1 MEKISN
7 FYNKKMIIFNRS
19 FFYILLINI
28 FLYSLVY
35 LSPQTF
41 RGWFEAIEEISRAVK
56 YNIIGVF
63 CYFFIIS
70 FFPLKIKNLL
80 EKIIIVV
87 IFIIGLIDLFL
98 YVNFNSFLNLAFLET
113 FLTTDPTESKE
124 FIQTYFDF
132 TTITILLAYILA
144 TFLYFKLPFPS
155 FFIPNKYKMQQFLKV
170 ILFIVCI
177 ITIIK
182 KPNKYLYE
190 DTLTF
195 ARWIQTISV
204 ALGKQ
209 NSYIEQLKKYDIEM
223 NKILEISN
231 LNITHSLNIPKI
243 VIIMG
248 ESTQRN
254 YMGIYGYPLDT
265 TPQLNKIA
273 NEGNLFIFDD
283 IISPFS
289 HTNPSLAR
297 IFTFSNYENNTIPW
311 YQQLNI
317 IDIMKKANYHTYWI
331 SNQEPI
337 SIYGNAPE
345 AISRRANET
354 IFLSKFSSFNS
365 NTLDEIILTKLQKNK
380 FEKEF
385 YIIHLAGTHTSY
397 DKRYPQSFNIFKKEN
412 LISNNLNNLN
422 SREKL
427 STRQAQIKTR
437 YLNAI
442 AYNDFVVSEIFKYF
456 KDENTLVVY
465 MSDHADEVYDF
476 RNFHGHSE
484 SLASRFMVEI
494 PFMIYVSDKFKKTYP
509 EIIDKIQKAQNLPF
523 MSDDFLHSFL
533 DLVQIKTKQ
542 LEENRSLFNEAYNQN
557 RIRLYA
563 NRNYDEELKQNYPFK
578 APSKIW
584 LHRTNSLDKF
594 EYFKND
600 YKNFEVDVHFF
611 ENENYFD
618 VGHDGKQ
625 TSIGL
630 DLKDLLKAAV
640 EKDKTTHFQTKFWID
655 FKNLNNKNAKKALS
669 ILLKICEETNF
680 NPKNLIIESSQYAA
694 LRAFKDANL
703 YTSYYIKYYTKEEL
717 QKNGNN
723 IRSDIQKAIDSKSFN
738 ALSFPY
744 YLYEFIKQSNF
755 KVKNKYNNLEDID
768 LLIWNESNDW
778 FKNQNKEIF
787 HDSQIKII
795 LAGEKW

>member
-1 MEKISN
+1 M
-7 FYNKKMIIFNRS
+7 FNKN
-19 FFYILLINI
+19 FFYVLFVNI
-28 FLYSLVY
+28 FLFSLVY
-35 LSPQTF
+35 LSPQAF
-41 RGWFEAIEEISRAVK
+41 RGGVEAFDEILKIFKHSFAV
-56 YNIIGVF
+56 IF
-63 CYFFIIS
+63 CFFYIIS
-70 FFPLKIKNLL
+70 FLPHTLKFIF
-80 EKIIIVV
+80 EKIIIYMT
-87 IFIIGLIDLFL
+87 FIVGLVDLFL
-98 YVNFNSFLNLAFLET
+98 YIKFNSFLNLNLLEIL
-113 FLTTDPTESKE
+113 LTTDPAESKE
-124 FIQTYFDF
+124 FIQNYFDF
-132 TTITILLAYILA
+132 NIVSIILAFTIA
-144 TFLYFKLPFPS
+144 TFLFFKLSVLNFS
-155 FFIPNKYKMQQFLKV
+155 ISNKYKIQQILKLL
-170 ILFIVCI
+170 LFIICI
-177 ITIIK
+177 ISIIQ

-190 DTLTF
+190 DTLIFT
-195 ARWIQTISV
+195 RWLQTISV

-209 NSYIEQLKKYDIEM
+209 NLYINQLKEFDLKM
-223 NKILEISN
+223 NEN
-231 LNITHSLNIPKI
+231 LKNTDLNFTSPLNIPKI
-243 VIIMG
+243 ILILG

-254 YMGIYGYPLDT
+254 YMSLYGYPLKT
-265 TPQLNKIA
+265 TPKL
-273 NEGNLFIFDD
+273 ENLFQQEKIFIFSD
-283 IISPFS
+283 IISPFAA
-289 HTNPSLAR
+289 TNTSLSKVL
-297 IFTFSNYENNTIPW
+297 TFSNYENNTIPW
-311 YQQLNI
+311 FQQLNI
-317 IDIMKKANYHTYWI
+317 IDIMKKVGYYTYWI

-345 AISRRANET
+345 AISRRADKT
-354 IFLSKFSSFNS
+354 IFLSNFSSFNS
-365 NTLDEIILTKLQKNK
+365 NTLDETVLDNLAKNK
-380 FEKEF
+380 SEKEF
-385 YIIHLAGTHTSY
+385 YIIHLAGTHIGY
-397 DKRYPQSFNIFKKEN
+397 DKRYPKNFNIFSEKD
-412 LISNNLNNLN
+412 LRVNNLDNINSTTKLN
-422 SREKL
+422 EK
-427 STRQAQIKTR
+427 QAQIKAH

-456 KDENTLVVY
+456 KDENALIIY

-476 RNFHGHSE
+476 RNFHGHSDTIP
-484 SLASRFMVEI
+484 SKFTVEI
-494 PFMIYVSDKFKKTYP
+494 PFIVYTSDKFKKTYP

-563 NRNYDEELKQNYPFK
+563 NRNYDKELKQNYPFK

-625 TSIGL
+625 ILIGL

-640 EKDKTTHFQTKFWID
+640 EKDKTTDFQTKFWID

-669 ILLKICEETNF
+669 TLLKICKETNF
-680 NPKNLIIESSQYAA
+680 DPKNLIIESSQYTA
-694 LRAFKDANL
+694 LKVFKDAKL

-768 LLIWNESNDW
+768 LLTWNENDGW
-778 FKNQNKEIF
+778 FKNQGKEIF
-787 HDSQIKII
+787 NDTQIKII
-795 LAGEKW
+795 LAGEIYK